1 VREPSPPKSSLSKLA
16 FTPDIEVVVTLLPE
30 WFLGSQGEPARDP
43 LLQGFQCLCKRAAL
57 GFVYEEMYVLRRD
70 DLSVHAQS
78 VGLPDPF
85 QRGDED
91 CAGL

>member
-1 VREPSPPKSSLSKLA
+1 METSASFEARYAPLSYP
-16 FTPDIEVVVTLLPE
+16 T
-30 WFLGSQGEPARDP
+30 DP

-70 DLSVHAQS
+70 DVSVHAQS